1 MPSNNW
7 MKLTEPGQV
16 VTLSAVPKHWFSWD
30 FAIQDATRHPVAEVR
45 LSSWRER
52 GAVSVEGVE
61 HRVSRHGVL
70 RGAFVLEGGGSVLAR
85 AEKPSAFRREF
96 QIEHDGK
103 QYTLKARSIW
113 RRERV
118 LYDGDQEIG
127 AVVPEGLFNRRAR
140 VELPDD
146 LPLVLRLFV
155 VWLTMLLWKR
165 DSDAAAV
172 SGSAS

>member
-1 MPSNNW
+1 M
-7 MKLTEPGQV
+7 
-16 VTLSAVPKHWFSWD
+16 LSAVPKHWFSWD

-52 GAVSVEGVE
+52 GAVSVQGVE

-70 RGAFVLEGGGSVLAR
+70 RGAFVLERGGSVLAR

-118 LYDGDQEIG
+118 LYDGDKEIG

-165 DSDAAAV
+165 DSDVAAV
-172 SGSAS
+172 SGSAT